1 MSLQHKHV
9 ISFRLQKCVV
19 DEVEDGTV
27 CDCYR
32 KEDSDDETL
41 REIDALLTSKAADD
55 DQLTAVD
62 GVDLGSHLDVFHTIL
77 KQVAVNFFSFHDA
90 TQQSANNVSRTPYYS
105 CFV

>member
-1 MSLQHKHV
+1 MKLKAALLHA
-9 ISFRLQKCVV
+9 
-19 DEVEDGTV
+19 

-41 REIDALLTSKAADD
+41 REIDALLTSKATDD

-77 KQVAVNFFSFHDA
+77 KQVAVNFFSFHVPLSLLLLFFIIVKK
-90 TQQSANNVSRTPYYS
+90 T
-105 CFV
+105 